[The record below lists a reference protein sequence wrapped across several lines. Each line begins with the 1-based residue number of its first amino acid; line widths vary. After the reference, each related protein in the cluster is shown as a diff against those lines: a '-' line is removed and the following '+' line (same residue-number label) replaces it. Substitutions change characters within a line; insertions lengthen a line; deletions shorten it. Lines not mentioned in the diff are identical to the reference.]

1 MIPPAF
7 FKGVKDFITDLMG
20 TFPELSENTDLFNIF
35 SKDQTEAQ
43 DSYQRVFDSTI
54 VSFPSHMVNILKED
68 DSMFE
73 TECVLFGIDF
83 KTLWNENI
91 TEKTKNIIWKYLK
104 TILFIVMPDLT
115 ISDEFEN
122 ALKNIDLHKTIDEI
136 KNLFETD
143 GKDIPDLHSPLDGF
157 MNGKLGA
164 LAKEI
169 AHETVGDSEESFQD
183 MIKDPSKLFGLMHTV
198 GDKIEKKIKSGDVKE
213 SELIAEAAEM
223 LEKMKDMPG
232 MKQFE
237 TMFKQFGKMDTGA
250 MQNKMGQNMKK
261 AKNRERLQKKL
272 AARIVSTPTV

>member
-7 FKGVKDFITDLMG
+7 FKGSKDFITDLMT
-20 TFPELSENTDLFNIF
+20 TFPELRENTDLFAIF
-35 SKDQTEAQ
+35 SKEETDAQ
-43 DSYQRVFDSTI
+43 DSYQRVYDSTI
-54 VSFPSHMVNILKED
+54 ANFPAYMVHILKEEE
-68 DSMFE
+68 SMFE
-73 TECVLFGIDF
+73 KECVLFGIDF
-83 KTLWNENI
+83 NTLWNENI

-115 ISDEFEN
+115 ISEDFAN

-136 KNLFETD
+136 KNLFETT
-143 GKDIPDLHSPLDGF
+143 GKDMPDLHSHLDGL

-169 AHETVGDSEESFQD
+169 AHETVGDSEETFQD
-183 MIKDPSKLFGLMHTV
+183 MMKDPSKLFGLMHTV
-198 GDKIEKKIKSGDVKE
+198 GDTIERKIKSGDVKE

-237 TMFKQFGKMDTGA
+237 TMFKQFGKMDTSA
-250 MQNKMGQNMKK
+250 MQNKMNQNMKK
-261 AKNRERLQKKL
+261 AKNRERLQSKL
-272 AARIVSTPTV
+272 AARKLT

>member
-7 FKGVKDFITDLMG
+7 FKGSKDFITDLMT
-20 TFPELSENTDLFNIF
+20 TFPELSENTDLFAIF
-35 SKDQTEAQ
+35 SKEETDAQ
-43 DSYQRVFDSTI
+43 DSYQRVYDSTLAN
-54 VSFPSHMVNILKED
+54 FPAYMVHILKEEE
-68 DSMFE
+68 SMFE
-73 TECVLFGIDF
+73 KECVLFGVDF
-83 KTLWNENI
+83 NTLWNENI

-115 ISDEFEN
+115 ISEDFAN

-136 KNLFETD
+136 KNLFETT
-143 GKDIPDLHSPLDGF
+143 GKDMPDLHSHLDGL

-169 AHETVGDSEESFQD
+169 AHETVGDSEETFQD
-183 MIKDPSKLFGLMHTV
+183 MMKDPSKLFGLMHTV
-198 GDKIEKKIKSGDVKE
+198 GDTIERKIKSGDVKE

-250 MQNKMGQNMKK
+250 MQNKMNQNMKK
-261 AKNRERLQKKL
+261 AKNRERLQSKL
-272 AARIVSTPTV
+272 AARKLT

>member
-7 FKGVKDFITDLMG
+7 FKGSKDFITDLMT
-20 TFPELSENTDLFNIF
+20 TFPELRENTDLFAIF
-35 SKDQTEAQ
+35 SKEETDAQ
-43 DSYQRVFDSTI
+43 DSYQRVYDSTLAN
-54 VSFPSHMVNILKED
+54 FPAYMVHILKEEE
-68 DSMFE
+68 SMFE
-73 TECVLFGIDF
+73 KECVLFGIDF
-83 KTLWNENI
+83 NTLWNENI

-115 ISDEFEN
+115 ISEDFAN

-136 KNLFETD
+136 KNLFETT
-143 GKDIPDLHSPLDGF
+143 GKDMPDLHSHLDGL

-169 AHETVGDSEESFQD
+169 AHETVGDSEETFQD
-183 MIKDPSKLFGLMHTV
+183 MMKDPSKLFGLMHTV
-198 GDKIEKKIKSGDVKE
+198 GDTIERKIKSGDVKE

-250 MQNKMGQNMKK
+250 MQNKMNQNMKK
-261 AKNRERLQKKL
+261 AKNRERLQSKL
-272 AARIVSTPTV
+272 AARKLT